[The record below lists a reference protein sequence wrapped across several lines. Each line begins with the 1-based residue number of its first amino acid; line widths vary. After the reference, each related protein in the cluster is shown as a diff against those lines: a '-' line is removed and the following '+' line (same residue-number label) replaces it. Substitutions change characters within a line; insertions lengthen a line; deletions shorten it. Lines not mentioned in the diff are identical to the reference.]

1 MKNLLNAVTNERAFI
16 TINHE
21 TENQT
26 FTQNKGQKNRMYER
40 DFKNSENIP
49 AGMSEKKTQQGSRQY
64 ETAGQEEYRQYA
76 GSPEY
81 TNGRPDSSYP
91 LLRRRKK
98 GGFVSKAGIF
108 ALGMAAGIVF
118 LSIAIHLLPVKTAA
132 EQTIDSDRNP
142 QSITDSALNQESVE
156 KLRLLEDCIRDY
168 YYEPETATVE
178 TLETGMYK
186 GLMNSL
192 GDPYTVYYT
201 REEYKSMTEETT
213 GIYKGIGA
221 YIGLDNTT
229 GAPVFTGIMPGTP
242 AEKAGLKV
250 GDIICEVDGTDTL
263 SMDTS
268 EVANLVKGEEGTTV
282 TIKVSRSGEY
292 ITVKAVRATI
302 NVPTVTSE
310 MLDNGIGY
318 LKISQFDDVTPGQ
331 FDKNLA
337 ELKAAGMKYM
347 ILDLRDNPGGT
358 VTAVTQ
364 IASELLP
371 KGLIFYMEDKNG
383 ARDEYT
389 CPGADFNIPLVVLV
403 NGYSASA
410 SEILSGAIQDAGIG
424 TLVGTQTYG
433 KGIVQNL
440 YPLGDGSAIKITVAD
455 YYTRNGRNIH
465 KVGIEP
471 DEVLEFDADQYEK
484 DETDNQLEKAKA
496 ILLGK

>member
-1 MKNLLNAVTNERAFI
+1 MD
-16 TINHE
+16 
-21 TENQT
+21 
-26 FTQNKGQKNRMYER
+26 ER
-40 DFKNSENIP
+40 DFRYSENMP
-49 AGMSEKKTQQGSRQY
+49 ADPAAQNLQQDKGYPRSR
-64 ETAGQEEYRQYA
+64 R
-76 GSPEY
+76 
-81 TNGRPDSSYP
+81 N
-91 LLRRRKK
+91 K
-98 GGFVSKAGIF
+98 GGFLSKAGIF
-108 ALGMAAGIVF
+108 ALGMAVGIVF
-118 LSIAIHLLPVKTAA
+118 LAIAVHLLPVKTIA
-132 EQTIDSDRNP
+132 EPTIDSERDP
-142 QSITDSALNQESVE
+142 DSTTGSALNQESIE
-156 KLRLLEDCIRDY
+156 KLQLLEDCIRDY
-168 YYEPETATVE
+168 YYEPGDATVG
-178 TLETGMYK
+178 TLETGLYK
-186 GLMNSL
+186 GLMNAL

-201 REEYKSMTEETT
+201 QEEYQSMTEETS
-213 GIYKGIGA
+213 GVYKGIGA
-221 YIGLDNTT
+221 YIGLDSST

-242 AEKAGLKV
+242 AEKAGLKT
-250 GDIICEVDGTDTL
+250 GDIICEVEGKDTL

-282 TIKVSRSGEY
+282 TIKVSRNGEF
-292 ITVKAVRATI
+292 ITVKATRATI

-310 MLDNGIGY
+310 MLDKGIGY

-331 FDKNLA
+331 FDENLA
-337 ELKAAGMKYM
+337 KLKKAGMKYM

-371 KGLIFYMEDKNG
+371 KGMIFYMEDKNG
-383 ARDEYT
+383 KRDEYT
-389 CPGADFNIPLVVLV
+389 CPGADFDIPLVVLV

-410 SEILSGAIQDAGIG
+410 SEILAGAIQDAGIG

-471 DEVLEFDADQYEK
+471 DQVLEFDAQQYEK
-484 DETDNQLEKAKA
+484 DQTDNQLEQAKK